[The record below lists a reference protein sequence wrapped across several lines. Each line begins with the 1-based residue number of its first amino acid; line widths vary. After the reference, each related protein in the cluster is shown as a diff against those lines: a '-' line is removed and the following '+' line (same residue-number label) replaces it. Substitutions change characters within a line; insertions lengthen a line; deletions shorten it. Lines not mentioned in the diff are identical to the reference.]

1 MWSGRSEVVLNI
13 VVHLIVVDVK
23 LLCIVIRLR
32 QADVQW

>member
-1 MWSGRSEVVLNI
+1 MWSGRSEVVVNI